1 MDILSTYCDAQ
12 AGAFETLVVELAALP
27 DTGVA
32 WLTPDGVLLHK
43 EGALILIVRFQ
54 PQLDKILAQT
64 LKELAKRQ
72 LNGTGVEVIQVGGD
86 TPQAMETAD
95 KNFPQGYFQAYHLPD
110 QGPLWTGPRSYH
122 GPLARHLAQR
132 PTHPPEWEKFHA
144 KVHALIEER
153 RELSG
158 FAHAMASRRVI
169 MTPLILG
176 GLVLWWGLEVLAG
189 APWTPALV
197 RMGAQ
202 VPLLVEQGEAWR
214 LISYAW
220 LHGDWMHIGFNGLV
234 VYRMG
239 MSLERVLGGS
249 RFMVLYVLSALGGGL
264 AGQFVLGDIG
274 ITTGASGAIWGL
286 LGADAIMVLRNQG
299 ILPESLVVRNRSMV
313 VQNILLNV
321 VISFHPQVNWACHL
335 GGGLVGALL
344 MLSGLFNVGL
354 PRWGK
359 GETQADQTPLPMH
372 LAAALCALVYLA
384 CGLVGPLFGK
394 PMELTQAPLL
404 IPKEIPDLGI
414 KISLPSGLSLD
425 QDPEAVSTPGT
436 QSYGWL
442 LSDPVEMHLMVE
454 ETHQPLQTEG
464 MAMLQPDL
472 EAALGVIPEWLTVSV
487 PIRTDIHAG
496 RPISSVTW
504 VAENGISIEHAV
516 TMLPGENAKIIHIEV
531 IQWKDGM
538 EGWNGLALKLAES
551 IQAP

>member
-1 MDILSTYCDAQ
+1 MDILSSYCTEQ
-12 AGAFETLVVELAALP
+12 AGPFETLVAELAALP

-43 EGALILIVRFQ
+43 EGALILIVR
-54 PQLDKILAQT
+54 PHRQLDKTLSQT
-64 LKELAKRQ
+64 LNELAGRQ
-72 LNGTGVEVIQVGGD
+72 LNGAGVEVILMGGTERQV
-86 TPQAMETAD
+86 MESAD
-95 KNFPQGYFQAYHLPD
+95 KNFPPGYFQAYHLPD
-110 QGPLWTGPRSYH
+110 QGPLWTGPRSYQ

-132 PTHPPEWEKFHA
+132 PSQPPDWDKFHA

-158 FAHAMASRRVI
+158 FAHAMASRRVL
-169 MTPLILG
+169 MTPLILST
-176 GLVLWWGLEVLAG
+176 LVLWWGMEVLAG

-202 VPLLVEQGEAWR
+202 VPLLVERGEAWR
-214 LISYAW
+214 LLSYAW

-234 VYRMG
+234 VYRIG
-239 MSLERVLGGS
+239 SSLERVFGGS

-286 LGADAIMVLRNQG
+286 LGADAVLVLRNQG
-299 ILPESLVVRNRSMV
+299 ILPESLVARRRGMV
-313 VQNILLNV
+313 VQNLLLNV

-335 GGGLVGALL
+335 GGGLVGAFL
-344 MLSGLFNVGL
+344 MLSGLLSVGL
-354 PRWGK
+354 PRWAR
-359 GETQADQTPLPMH
+359 GETQEDQTPVPMH
-372 LAAALCALVYLA
+372 LAAVLCALVYLA
-384 CGLVGPLFGK
+384 CGLAGPLLEK

-404 IPKEIPDLGI
+404 IPKDIPELGI
-414 KISLPSGLSLD
+414 KMSLPSGLLPD

-442 LSDPVEMHLMVE
+442 LSDPVEMHVMVE
-454 ETHQPLQTEG
+454 DTHQPLQ
-464 MAMLQPDL
+464 MAEMATLQPDL

-516 TMLPGENAKIIHIEV
+516 TMLPGENAKVIHIEV
-531 IQWKDGM
+531 IQWK
-538 EGWNGLALKLAES
+538 EGIEAWNGLALKLAES